1 MASSGIGL
9 QRMQDTENSAWQ
21 HSMQNAVR
29 SVSELLDCL
38 GLRPEDFPS
47 PIDSENPFPLF
58 VPREF
63 IARMNPGDPTDPLL
77 LQILPTK
84 EERVQTLGYQRD
96 PVGDEY
102 VERAPGLLHKYSSRV
117 LMIASGVCAVH
128 CRYCFRRH
136 FPYDEAPRSND
147 QWKPTL
153 EVIAND
159 PSIHEVILS
168 GGDPL
173 SLGNPRLKALG
184 NALESI
190 DHVQRL
196 RIHTRFPVMIP
207 NRIDPEFCEW
217 LASSRLTSWVVLHI
231 NHANEVDDALSQSIR
246 AMKRSGASVLN
257 QAVLLRGIN
266 DTVALQ
272 RDLCERLVD
281 VGVQP
286 YYLHQLDRVDGAAH
300 FETPNPVGEQI
311 IDELRKL
318 LPGYAVPR
326 LVREVSGEP
335 HKTVL
340 R

>member
-9 QRMQDTENSAWQ
+9 HLMRDVENSAWQ

-47 PIDSENPFPLF
+47 PIDLENPFPLF

-63 IARMNPGDPTDPLL
+63 IARMQPGDPTDPLL
-77 LQILPTK
+77 QQILPTSD
-84 EERVQTLGYQRD
+84 ERVQTPGYGQD
-96 PVGDEY
+96 PVGDQH
-102 VERAPGLLHKYSSRV
+102 VERAPGLLHKYTSRV

-136 FPYDEAPRSND
+136 FPYEESPRSND
-147 QWKPTL
+147 QWQPAL
-153 EVIAND
+153 DLIAND

-173 SLGNPRLKALG
+173 SLGNQRLRALG
-184 NALESI
+184 NALEAI
-190 DHVQRL
+190 GHVQRL

-207 NRIDPEFCEW
+207 NRIDAAFCDW
-217 LASSRLTSWVVLHI
+217 IASSRLTSWIVLHI
-231 NHANEVDDALSQSIR
+231 NHANEIDKALIQAIR
-246 AMKRSGASVLN
+246 AMKITGASVLN

-266 DTVALQ
+266 DSVALQ

-300 FETPNPVGEQI
+300 FETTTPVGEQI

>member
-1 MASSGIGL
+1 MATSGIDT
-9 QRMQDTENSAWQ
+9 QPMQDLENPVWQ
-21 HSMQNAVR
+21 RSMQNAVR
-29 SVSELLDCL
+29 SVAELLDCL
-38 GLRPEDFPS
+38 DLVPEDFPS
-47 PIDSENPFPLF
+47 PIDLDNPFPLF

-63 IARMNPGDPTDPLL
+63 IARMQPGNPMDPLL
-77 LQILPTK
+77 LQVLPTI
-84 EERVQTLGYQRD
+84 EERVPTPGYLKD
-96 PVGDEY
+96 PVGDEF
-102 VERAPGLLHKYSSRV
+102 VERAPGLLHKYTSRV

-136 FPYDEAPRSND
+136 FPYDESPKSND
-147 QWKPTL
+147 QWQKGL
-153 EVIAND
+153 ELIAND

-173 SLGNPRLKALG
+173 SLGNQRLRGLG

-190 DHVQRL
+190 QHVQRL

-207 NRIDPEFCEW
+207 HRIDRAFCDW
-217 LASSRLTSWVVLHI
+217 LDSSRLTSWIVLHI
-231 NHANEVDDALSQSIR
+231 NHANEVDGALIQAIH
-246 AMKRSGASVLN
+246 AMKRTGASVLN

-266 DTVALQ
+266 DSVALQ

-286 YYLHQLDRVDGAAH
+286 YYLHQLDHVDGAAH
-300 FETPNPVGEQI
+300 FETQSLLGEQI

-326 LVREVSGEP
+326 LVREIAGEP

>member
-1 MASSGIGL
+1 
-9 QRMQDTENSAWQ
+9 
-21 HSMQNAVR
+21 
-29 SVSELLDCL
+29 
-38 GLRPEDFPS
+38 
-47 PIDSENPFPLF
+47 
-58 VPREF
+58 
-63 IARMNPGDPTDPLL
+63 
-77 LQILPTK
+77 
-84 EERVQTLGYQRD
+84 
-96 PVGDEY
+96 
-102 VERAPGLLHKYSSRV
+102 
-117 LMIASGVCAVH
+117 
-128 CRYCFRRH
+128 
-136 FPYDEAPRSND
+136 
-147 QWKPTL
+147 
-153 EVIAND
+153 
-159 PSIHEVILS
+159 
-168 GGDPL
+168 
-173 SLGNPRLKALG
+173 
-184 NALESI
+184 
-190 DHVQRL
+190 
-196 RIHTRFPVMIP
+196 
-207 NRIDPEFCEW
+207 
-217 LASSRLTSWVVLHI
+217 VLHI